1 MLPKYAHIARIA
13 MVQGIKNYKAIVGLS
28 LFLVTCLVIFAHL
41 WKVAAAKAGAID
53 LPPDRLLWYIAF
65 NEWVLVSLPEI
76 YLEIE
81 QDLRSGR
88 LAYLLPRPVSYLGAK
103 FAEGMGALLLNLA
116 ILGLVC
122 FFFTWGWSGSLP
134 FHTAG
139 FTVAILLGILAGT
152 VALLFQIAVGLT
164 SFWLHQVGPFH
175 WIWEKLLFVL
185 GGLILPLA
193 TYPIWLQKIAFAT
206 PFPAIM
212 GERSSLALTF
222 DFTHVVTLLFT
233 LAAWLLLGAG
243 LVFLLYQRGLK
254 ILNISG
260 G

>member
-1 MLPKYAHIARIA
+1 MFRKYSHIARIA
-13 MVQGIKNYKAIVGLS
+13 MVQGIKNYKALAGLS

-41 WKVAAAKAGAID
+41 WKVAAAKAGAIH

-65 NEWVLVSLPEI
+65 NEWVLVSLPEV

-103 FAEGMGALLLNLA
+103 FAEGMGTLLLNLA

-122 FFFTWGWSGSLP
+122 FFFTWAWSGALP
-134 FHTAG
+134 FNAFG
-139 FTVAILLGILAGT
+139 FSAAIILGVLAGM

-193 TYPIWLQKIAFAT
+193 TYPLWLQKIAFAT

-222 DFTHVVTLLFT
+222 DMAHAGILFFT
-233 LAAWLLLGAG
+233 LAAWMLLGTG
-243 LVFLLYQRGLK
+243 LVFLLYRRGLK